1 MVWAFILC
9 NIIPSFHALWFS
21 RSSGFAALFTALFAK
36 FEVALFTC
44 ENCFSGF
51 AAQFAWLLATRLLT
65 QLSDEHAAFVSVLHV
80 ESHPIS
86 AHKQT
91 ELPSQHAGPEVFESI
106 KRFLSHPLTT

>member
-21 RSSGFAALFTALFAK
+21 RLSGFAALFTALFAK

-51 AAQFAWLLATRLLT
+51 AAQFTWLLATRLST
-65 QLSDEHAAFVSVLHV
+65 QLSDERTAVVSILYV
-80 ESHPIS
+80 ESNSIG
-86 AHKQT
+86 AHK
-91 ELPSQHAGPEVFESI
+91 
-106 KRFLSHPLTT
+106 